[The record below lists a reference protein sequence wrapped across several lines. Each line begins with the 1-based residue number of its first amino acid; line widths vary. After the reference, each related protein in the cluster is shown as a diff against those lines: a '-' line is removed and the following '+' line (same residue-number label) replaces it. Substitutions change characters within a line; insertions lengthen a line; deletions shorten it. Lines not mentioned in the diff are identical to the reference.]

1 MNDYIIDFF
10 NFLSYFST
18 TVIKMYLLY
27 VHVSI
32 SYGKIY
38 IINFFKMI
46 LILKPFNYLTF
57 QEVHTCDRTSHHL
70 RHSTCGHTLRGHH

>member
-1 MNDYIIDFF
+1 MTIQIDFF
-10 NFLSYFST
+10 NFLSYFSN

-38 IINFFKMI
+38 IINFFEMI
-46 LILKPFNYLTF
+46 LILKPFDYHF

-70 RHSTCGHTLRGHH
+70 QHSTCGHTLRGHH

>member
-38 IINFFKMI
+38 IINFFLNDFDFK
-46 LILKPFNYLTF
+46 TF
-57 QEVHTCDRTSHHL
+57 QLSFSR
-70 RHSTCGHTLRGHH
+70 STYL